1 MVCHCKGKVVKLGL
15 PQIEKNGKEVYDGVM
30 KEEETKAS
38 TPPSGGQGVSENIVK
53 CHHKDK

>member
-1 MVCHCKGKVVKLGL
+1 MKLGL